1 VFNLKVKL
9 IRLIFR
15 TIHELQE
22 SLSAKSRLIEQKDVE
37 LKEKDKEIEQLIRD
51 FLKVQDEAK
60 SFSSQLRQLEEALGN
75 HSSNSHS
82 SLATHKRDSINSK
95 HAGSGGTLQ
104 PKSLISSLLI
114 TPNINKSRARS
125 CCLQTSNNLACC
137 TDLNNYA
144 TSYES
149 RTDKNQENNCCL
161 DEQERLKHQ
170 LAQNFKE
177 NEFIFERGKTQT
189 QNILDNLKL
198 SLNEIELLTANNI
211 FQITNL
217 SKS

>member
-1 VFNLKVKL
+1 M
-9 IRLIFR
+9 
-15 TIHELQE
+15 QE
-22 SLSAKSRLIEQKDVE
+22 SLSDKSRLIEQKDME

-51 FLKVQDEAK
+51 FLRVQEEAK
-60 SFSSQLRQLEEALGN
+60 SFSSQLRQLEEALGH
-75 HSSNSHS
+75 HSSSSHS
-82 SLATHKRDSINSK
+82 TSTIQKRDSTHSK
-95 HAGSGGTLQ
+95 HSSTMSTLQ

-125 CCLQTSNNLACC
+125 CCLQSSNDSACC
-137 TDLNNYA
+137 KDSMNYA
-144 TSYES
+144 SFES
-149 RTDKNQENNCCL
+149 KMEKNHENNCCL